1 MVPAKPS
8 QLTGLLADRMI
19 ALAGTPDDSAQVSTD
34 FLIIAKLAAAQL
46 AAVEATSVTVRR
58 GDGFVTVAASDDI
71 AVAADE
77 TQYEHDA
84 GPCLDAL
91 RTERPVAVAEIATAR
106 GWPAFRATAA
116 TLGLTTSLSI
126 PLFAG
131 SGTILGGLNLYS
143 RQPGAMAT
151 ISAAVS
157 DAYAPESST
166 VWDHDDL
173 DDGGRDLIAG
183 VIGALALRSM
193 IQQAIRMLMSTTAG
207 SAELA
212 YRSLRKQ
219 AAETGTGLIDTA
231 ARLIEQKQPGP

>member
-1 MVPAKPS
+1 MVPAKPGR
-8 QLTGLLADRMI
+8 LTGLLADRMI

-34 FLIIAKLAAAQL
+34 FLIIAKLAAAEI
-46 AAVEATSVTVRR
+46 AGVEAASVTSR
-58 GDGFVTVAASDDI
+58 GQDGFSTVAASDDLAI
-71 AVAADE
+71 AADE
-77 TQYEHDA
+77 AQYGQDA

-91 RTERPVAVAEIATAR
+91 RNASPVAVAEIATTR
-106 GWPAFRATAA
+106 TWPAFRATAT
-116 TLGLTTSLSI
+116 TLGIGASLSV

-131 SGTILGGLNLYS
+131 SGTVLAGLNLYS
-143 RQPGAMAT
+143 RHPGAMAT
-151 ISAAVS
+151 LSAAVC
-157 DAYAPESST
+157 DAYVPESST

-207 SAELA
+207 SAERA

-219 AAETGTGLIDTA
+219 AAETGAGLIDTA
-231 ARLIEQKQPGP
+231 ARLIEQQQTGP